1 MRRAE
6 LEHEHAGRLPTSHFA
21 SQATLASDH
30 TRNLFRQNEPRGRA
44 TILRLYTA
52 AGCALIGT
60 VKPRKTKVINF
71 RVTEDE
77 EQQLAAQ
84 VDATADSPDKVAR
97 KLMLDGLRAK
107 EQERRASAYSI
118 ASAPTAELLE
128 GDALRI
134 LSRLPSRSCQMCLT
148 SPPYWQQRDY
158 GDHPEQLG
166 REKTPEQ
173 FVNRLADIFSE
184 VHRVLAPDG
193 TLWVNIDDTY
203 WRKQLAGIPWLL
215 AHELK
220 RRGWLWRAEIVWA
233 KASTPEAVRDRPTR
247 AHEPVLL
254 FAKRRKYFYNYE
266 AMLEPHDNPWTL
278 DCIRKAKEQGLN
290 GRPRNNPFDKDGR
303 YESGKR
309 GITRAEF
316 GAMMNPNG
324 KNRRDVWFTNTEKFR
339 GPHSA
344 VMPVALAELC
354 VRAGSRP
361 GDTVLDPFAGV
372 STTGIAALIMDRK
385 FLGVELFPRFIEA
398 GLERLRSV
406 VANGTRSATVDGRR
420 RVRSR

>member
-1 MRRAE
+1 M
-6 LEHEHAGRLPTSHFA
+6 
-21 SQATLASDH
+21 
-30 TRNLFRQNEPRGRA
+30 
-44 TILRLYTA
+44 
-52 AGCALIGT
+52 
-60 VKPRKTKVINF
+60 KPRKTKVINF
-71 RVTEDE
+71 RVTGDE

-107 EQERRASAYSI
+107 EQERRASALSI

-134 LSRLPSRSCQMCLT
+134 ISRLPSRSFQMCLT
-148 SPPYWQQRDY
+148 SPPYWHQRDY
-158 GDHPEQLG
+158 GNHPEQLG

-184 VHRVLAPDG
+184 VYRVLCADG

-203 WRKQLAGIPWLL
+203 WRKQLAGIPWML
-215 AHELK
+215 ALEMK
-220 RRGWLWRAEIVWA
+220 RRGWLWRSEIVWA

-247 AHEPVLL
+247 AHEPVLM
-254 FAKRRKYFYNYE
+254 FAKRRKYFYDYE
-266 AMLEPHDNPWTL
+266 AMLEPHDNPWAL
-278 DCIRKAKEQGLN
+278 DCIQKAQEQGVT

-303 YESGKR
+303 YENGKR
-309 GITRAEF
+309 GITRAEY

-324 KNRRDVWFTNTEKFR
+324 KNRRDVWAINTEKFR

-354 VRAGSRP
+354 IKAGSRP
-361 GDTVLDPFAGV
+361 GDTVLDPFTGV
-372 STTGIAALIMDRK
+372 STTGVAALNLGRK
-385 FLGVELFPRFIEA
+385 FVGVELLPKFIE
-398 GLERLRSV
+398 LSRQRLTKV
-406 VANGTRSATVDGRR
+406 KVTANGHARAGRGLVRVDKTIAVSRR
-420 RVRSR
+420 